1 MILGPLG
8 KVFMKRLG
16 LLILTLLGL
25 AIFLA
30 PVGGQQPDPFSGAS
44 VPGEIIVK
52 FARGVNSVRRNT
64 LMAARGAT
72 IQRRF
77 EELDL
82 DHVRLAPG
90 RSVQAALA
98 ELRGNPEIE
107 YAQPNYV
114 YRLDT
119 APGPPNDPRWL
130 DDSLWGMQ
138 KIAAQPAWQAFGGG
152 NGTVIIADIDT
163 GVMYTHPDLAAN
175 MWHNPGEIAGNLIDD
190 DLNGYV
196 DDVFGIDAVNH
207 DTNPMDDNSHGTH
220 TSGTIAA
227 VGNNGVGVVG
237 VNWNAKILACK
248 FLNAAGSG
256 SDAGAIECFNYI
268 VALKTRGQNIRV
280 SSNSWGG
287 NRSGPI
293 DQALKDAIDA
303 AGSHGILNVFAAG
316 NSGANNETT
325 PFDPASFSS
334 TSIVSVAASD
344 SADNRASF
352 SNYGVTSVDLAAPGV
367 NILSTITTG
376 SGYDYK
382 SGTSMATPHVAGV
395 AALLASLDPTLS
407 ADNLKVLLMQ
417 NTDVLPQWA
426 GLTAT
431 GGRLNA
437 LKAATAAVPP
447 PPPAATTSAI
457 FVGLDTATHG
467 DWLGTYGAAGYNV
480 VGDTTSLPAY
490 ATITPTGHDSWTWAA
505 STSDTRALRRAVA
518 NGRVAA
524 TWYAGTS
531 FDVTIGLADGQPHQ
545 VAFYCLDYDSVAR
558 SQRLDV
564 FDAATSALLDTRTV
578 NAFNGGQYLTWT
590 VTGSVRVRVTR
601 LTGNNAIVSGVFIG
615 GAAAPGNQPPTV
627 SLTSPAAGASFALGA
642 TIPLT
647 ANADDPGGSVSSVA
661 FYADGALLNTDTVSP
676 FAYNWTTATAGS
688 HTLTAI
694 ATDNSM
700 QPTTSAPI
708 TISVTAPGGGTS
720 AVFGGFDTTTHG
732 DWLGTY
738 GAAGYNVVSDTTSL
752 PAYAT
757 ITPTGHDS
765 WTWAASTSDTRAL
778 RRAVAPGR
786 VAATWYAGASF
797 DITIGLS
804 DGQPHQVALYCLDFD
819 SVSRSERLDVFDAT
833 TSALL
838 DTRTLNSFNGGQYV
852 TWTVT
857 GSVRVRVTRLAGV
870 NAVISGVFIGGAT
883 APGNQP
889 PTVSLTSPG
898 AGASFALGAT
908 IPLAANANDPD
919 GSVSSV
925 AFYADGALLNTDTVS
940 PFAFDW
946 TTATTGPHTLTA
958 IATDNG
964 GQPTTSASV
973 AISVTA
979 PGGTSAVFAGLDTAT
994 HGDWIGA
1001 YGAAGYNVV
1010 GDTTSLPAYATI
1022 TPAGHDSWTWTAST
1036 SEVRALRRA
1045 NGVGRLA
1052 ATWYSATS
1060 FDVTVALTDGQP
1072 HQVAFYCLDY
1082 DSTVRSQRLDV
1093 FDAATN
1099 ALLDTRTVTAFSSGQ
1114 YVSWTVTGSV
1124 RVRVTRLTGNNAIV
1138 SGVFIGAGAA
1148 PATQPPVVAPSSLAL
1163 RADFVGTLGAGGN
1176 ATSPIVAGSQL
1187 LLLKQAGLL
1196 YRWDG
1201 AAAQQILTTAAPPA
1215 GVTPIGNEAV
1225 LNAAAGSSGTPLF
1238 VMFTS
1243 STAPAGAPQFLS
1255 PRPGADAWQ
1264 VLYRYDFNG
1273 ATLSNPQAIVSLQ
1286 VRSDGHTGGGM
1297 TVLDTGAVLFATGD
1311 NGDAGEDGRQYAQDL
1326 SNHLSKI
1333 LRIDPATGAVTVLGA
1348 GVRNVQ
1354 RLAVNPNGGDPRLE
1368 FVDLGGAIAEEFNSV
1383 RVADLLEAP
1392 IENFGWGRNASD
1404 NLAREGT
1411 FYIDA
1416 AGGATGAAPT
1426 PEAGF
1431 LQPRAQFGR
1440 EGALLVGVTGA
1451 VSSVASFTNI
1461 TALFGDLDSGNV
1473 LAVKGPPGTA
1483 GQTVYHVS
1491 LVDSALSPVTLAGL
1505 AGGRPDPRFFTFPDG
1520 TAGVLLER
1528 TGAFYRLTQISQ

>member
-1 MILGPLG
+1 
-8 KVFMKRLG
+8 MKRLG

-25 AIFLA
+25 GIFLA
-30 PVGGQQPDPFSGAS
+30 PVGGQQPDPLSGS
-44 VPGEIIVK
+44 TVPGEIIVK
-52 FARGVNSVRRNT
+52 FARGVSSVRRNV

-77 EELDL
+77 EQLDL
-82 DHVRLAPG
+82 DHVRLPPG
-90 RSVQAALA
+90 RSVDAALA

-114 YRLDT
+114 YRIDT
-119 APGPPNDPRWL
+119 APGPPNDPMWL
-130 DDSLWGMQ
+130 NDSLWGMQ

-175 MWHNPGEIAGNLIDD
+175 MWQNPGEIAGNGIDD

-196 DDVFGIDAVNH
+196 DDVFGIDASNH

-220 TSGTIAA
+220 TAGTIAA

-248 FLNAAGSG
+248 FLSAAGSG

-287 NRSGPI
+287 NRTGPI

-303 AGSHGILNVFAAG
+303 AGNHGILNVFAAG
-316 NSGANNETT
+316 NFGANNDTA
-325 PFDPASFSS
+325 PFDPASLSS
-334 TSIVSVAASD
+334 TSIVSVAAS
-344 SADNRASF
+344 SSNDNRAGF
-352 SNYGVTSVDLAAPGV
+352 SNFGVTSVDLAAPGEG
-367 NILSTITTG
+367 ILSTSTAG
-376 SGYDYK
+376 SGYEYK
-382 SGTSMATPHVAGV
+382 SGTSMAAPHVAGV

-407 ADNLKVLLMQ
+407 VDNLKVLLMQ

-437 LKAATAAVPP
+437 LKAATAVAPV
-447 PPPAATTSAI
+447 AI
-457 FVGLDTATHG
+457 AEVAFVGTDSSTQGNWSNL
-467 DWLGTYGAAGYNV
+467 YGSDGYV
-480 VGDTTSLPAY
+480 VVNDATSLPAF
-490 ATITPTGHDSWTWAA
+490 ATVTPTGQLNYTWTA
-505 STSDTRALRRAVA
+505 STTDSRALRRALSA
-518 NGRVAA
+518 GRIAA
-524 TWYAGTS
+524 TWYSPSS
-531 FDVTIGLADGQPHQ
+531 FDIDVNVTAPTPQQ
-545 VAFYCLDYDSVAR
+545 VAVYGLDWDGAGARVERIDVLNASNNAVIDS
-558 SQRLDV
+558 
-564 FDAATSALLDTRTV
+564 RTIS
-578 NAFNGGQYLTWT
+578 NFSNGQYLVWT
-590 VTGSVRVRVTR
+590 IRGHVLIRVTR
-601 LTGNNAIVSGVFIG
+601 LAGPNAVVSGVFIG
-615 GAAAPGNQPPTV
+615 TGSAPSNQPPTI

-647 ANADDPGGSVSSVA
+647 ANANDPDGTVSSVA

-694 ATDNSM
+694 ATDNSA

-765 WTWAASTSDTRAL
+765 WTWAASTTDTRAL

-786 VAATWYAGASF
+786 VAATWYAGTSF
-797 DITIGLS
+797 DVTVALS
-804 DGQPHQVALYCLDFD
+804 DGQPHQVAFYCLDYD
-819 SVSRSERLDVFDAT
+819 SVARSQRLDVFDAAT
-833 TSALL
+833 NALL
-838 DTRTLNSFNGGQYV
+838 DTRTINAFNGGQYV

-857 GSVRVRVTRLAGV
+857 GSVRVRVTRLTGN
-870 NAVISGVFIGGAT
+870 NAIVSGVFIGGPA

-889 PTVSLTSPG
+889 PTVSLTSPV
-898 AGASFALGAT
+898 AGASFPLGAT
-908 IPLAANANDPD
+908 VPLTANAGDPD
-919 GSVSSV
+919 GTVSSV

-964 GQPTTSASV
+964 GQPATSASV

-979 PGGTSAVFAGLDTAT
+979 PGGGTSAVFAGLDTAT

-1060 FDVTVALTDGQP
+1060 FDVMVALTDGQP
-1072 HQVAFYCLDY
+1072 HPVAFYCLDY

-1148 PATQPPVVAPSSLAL
+1148 PANQPPVVAPSTLAL
-1163 RADFVGTLGAGGN
+1163 RADLVGTFGPTGN
-1176 ATSPIVAGSQL
+1176 PTSPVAAGPHL
-1187 LLLKQAGLL
+1187 LLLKQLGWL

-1201 AAAQQILTTAAPPA
+1201 AVAQEILARASAPPA
-1215 GVTPIGNEAV
+1215 IVPIGDEAILNV
-1225 LNAAAGSSGTPLF
+1225 AANAAGTTVF

-1243 STAPAGAPQFLS
+1243 TVPPASIPAYTS
-1255 PRPGADAWQ
+1255 PRPTANAWQ

-1273 ATLSNPQAIVSLQ
+1273 IALSNPVAIVALQ
-1286 VRSDGHTGGGM
+1286 VSMYGHTGGGM
-1297 TVLDTGAVLFATGD
+1297 VVLDDGTVLFATGD
-1311 NGDAGEDGRQYAQDL
+1311 NGDSGEDGREYAQDPA
-1326 SNHLSKI
+1326 NHLSKI
-1333 LRIDPATGAVTVLGA
+1333 LRINPSTSIVTLLAA

-1354 RLAVNPNGGDPRLE
+1354 RLTVNPNGGDPRLE

-1383 RVADLLEAP
+1383 RVADLLAAP

-1416 AGGATGAAPT
+1416 TGVATGAAPT

-1431 LQPRAQFGR
+1431 TQPRAQFGR
-1440 EGALLVGVTGA
+1440 EGAQLVAVTGP
-1451 VSSVASFTNI
+1451 VSSVTSFTNI
-1461 TALFGDLDSGNV
+1461 TALFGDLDSGKV
-1473 LAVKGPPGTA
+1473 FAVKGPPGTA
-1483 GQTVYHVS
+1483 GQTVYYVS
-1491 LVDSALSPVTLAGL
+1491 LVDTALTPVTLTGL